1 MLKPTGYL
9 TFILDKETG
18 SAERAVSLQRAFSYV
33 CPVSIKP
40 GGVNQ
45 IILDVKVAG
54 KSLWNTANEDESAL
68 WRDIVA
74 PWLVAKL
81 RKIEQTLQE
90 YNNAEAKSFCGAVA
104 FEDAVI
110 SLDARAVQFAI
121 IDDQLAFGEKL
132 LGIIRK
138 NDIARGSNVTA
149 PSPETAAS
157 FPRRTEET
165 TATLATLAEKDS
177 ERRPTGESAAVA
189 RNATTRRLSIKER
202 DALRRDPFSLITD
215 FTITDSSG
223 KARIVG
229 ISC

>member
-18 SAERAVSLQRAFSYV
+18 SAERAASLQRAFSYV

-45 IILDVKVAG
+45 IVLDVKVAG
-54 KSLWNTANEDESAL
+54 KSLWNTASEDENAL

-74 PWLVAKL
+74 PWLSAKL

-90 YNNAEAKSFCGAVA
+90 YNNTEAKSFCGAVA

-132 LGIIRK
+132 LGIIRESG
-138 NDIARGSNVTA
+138 IAPESIVVA
-149 PSPETAAS
+149 PCPETTAS
-157 FPRRTEET
+157 FARRTEAT
-165 TATLATLAEKDS
+165 TATLAALTDEDGEGPSA
-177 ERRPTGESAAVA
+177 GESAAAA
-189 RNATTRRLSIKER
+189 RNAKTRRLSIKER

-215 FTITDSSG
+215 FVITDRTG
-223 KARIVG
+223 ETRVIRMPR
-229 ISC
+229 